1 MAKRSKNYEFYYFS
15 DSSWD
20 LPLGLGNFQ
29 MVQSENNLYAIGG
42 SSNGYRSEIY
52 KFSCAGDNLASCQWS
67 SLGMPSLKYG
77 RRHFV
82 AMAIPDALAAT
93 FECDEDEESG

>member
-1 MAKRSKNYEFYYFS
+1 
-15 DSSWD
+15 
-20 LPLGLGNFQ
+20 

-42 SSNGYRSEIY
+42 REYNNYRSEIY
-52 KFSCAGDNLASCQWS
+52 KFSCAEDNLASCQWS

-77 RRHFV
+77 RHNFV

-93 FECDEDEESG
+93 VECDEESG

>member
-1 MAKRSKNYEFYYFS
+1 
-15 DSSWD
+15 
-20 LPLGLGNFQ
+20 

-42 SSNGYRSEIY
+42 LDYGMDTYESEIY
-52 KFSCAGDNLASCQWS
+52 KFSCAEDNIYSCKWS

-77 RRHFV
+77 RRDFV

-93 FECDEDEESG
+93 VECDEDEESG

>member
-20 LPLGLGNFQ
+20 LPTPLTLFQ

-42 SSNGYRSEIY
+42 YGYGFRLEIY
-52 KFSCAGDNLASCQWS
+52 KFSCAEDNIYSCEWS

-77 RRHFV
+77 RQSFV

-93 FECDEDEESG
+93 VECDEESG

>member
-1 MAKRSKNYEFYYFS
+1 
-15 DSSWD
+15 
-20 LPLGLGNFQ
+20 

-42 SSNGYRSEIY
+42 HGHRSEIY
-52 KFSCAGDNLASCQWS
+52 KFSCAEDNLASCQWS

-77 RRHFV
+77 RHNFV

-93 FECDEDEESG
+93 VECDEESG

>member
-20 LPLGLGNFQ
+20 LPLALRYFQ
-29 MVQSENNLYAIGG
+29 LVQSENNLYAIGG
-42 SSNGYRSEIY
+42 HYDRSEIY
-52 KFSCAGDNLASCQWS
+52 KFSCAEVNIYSCKWS

-77 RRHFV
+77 RSQFV

-93 FECDEDEESG
+93 VECDEDEESG

>member
-1 MAKRSKNYEFYYFS
+1 M
-15 DSSWD
+15 
-20 LPLGLGNFQ
+20 Q
-29 MVQSENNLYAIGG
+29 MVQSENNLYVIGG
-42 SSNGYRSEIY
+42 QLRNPPWYQTEIY

-77 RRHFV
+77 RYAFV

-93 FECDEDEESG
+93 VECDEDEESG

>member
-1 MAKRSKNYEFYYFS
+1 
-15 DSSWD
+15 
-20 LPLGLGNFQ
+20 

-42 SSNGYRSEIY
+42 HSNGPKSEIY
-52 KFSCAGDNLASCQWS
+52 KFSCAEDNIYSCEWS

>member
-20 LPLGLGNFQ
+20 LPLALGYFQ
-29 MVQSENNLYAIGG
+29 MVQSENNLYAIGI
-42 SSNGYRSEIY
+42 SEIY

-77 RRHFV
+77 RYAFV

>member
-20 LPLGLGNFQ
+20 LPLALANFQ

-42 SSNGYRSEIY
+42 YRSGYRSEIY
-52 KFSCAGDNLASCQWS
+52 KFSCVGDNLANCQWS

-77 RRHFV
+77 RQSFV

-93 FECDEDEESG
+93 VECDEESG